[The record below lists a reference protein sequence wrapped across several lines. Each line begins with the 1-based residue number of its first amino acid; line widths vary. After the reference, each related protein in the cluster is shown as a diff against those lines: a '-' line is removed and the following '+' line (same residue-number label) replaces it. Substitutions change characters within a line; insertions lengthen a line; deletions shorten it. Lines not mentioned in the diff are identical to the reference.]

1 MSKRLG
7 ACIVVLAI
15 GLGCQVLLAQDGPG
29 TVVVGG
35 KPFTSEVELKE
46 KVESQLKA
54 GGLEWGAAEGQIVI
68 SLLTKKFINFDLPYL
83 TRYGQKR
90 SIELQPGTYR
100 LTCVGFVPEGG
111 LSVEKVLKK
120 GAYFNLD
127 VLTLEVEAG
136 KTTVIEVQPTIH
148 KKSTF
153 FVKFFIPELLVKL
166 TQDGVVQSEQV
177 INERTEKSIPWEQY
191 KGSLKF

>member
-1 MSKRLG
+1 MSYRLG
-7 ACIVVLAI
+7 GCIVAVTI
-15 GLGCQVLLAQDGPG
+15 GLGCHVLLAQDSRG
-29 TVVVGG
+29 TVVVDV
-35 KPFTSEVELKE
+35 KPFTTEVKLKE

-68 SLLTKKFINFDLPYL
+68 SLLPKKFINFDLPYL
-83 TRYGQKR
+83 TRYGQQR
-90 SIELQPGTYR
+90 SVELQPGTYR

-111 LSVEKVLKK
+111 FSVEKVLKK

-127 VLTLEVEAG
+127 VLTFDVEAG

-153 FVKFFIPELLVKL
+153 FVKFFIPELLVKPI
-166 TQDGVVQSEQV
+166 QGGVVKAERV

-191 KGSLKF
+191 KGPLKF

>member
-1 MSKRLG
+1 MSNRLG
-7 ACIVVLAI
+7 ACIVALTI
-15 GLGCQVLLAQDGPG
+15 GLGGRVLLAQDGPG
-29 TVVVGG
+29 TLVVDV

-46 KVESQLKA
+46 KVETQLKA
-54 GGLEWGAAEGQIVI
+54 GGLEWGAAEGQVVI
-68 SLLTKKFINFDLPYL
+68 PLVPKKFINFDLPYL

-90 SIELQPGTYR
+90 SVELQPGTYR

-127 VLTLEVEAG
+127 LLTFEVEAG

-153 FVKFFIPELLVKL
+153 FVKFFIPELLVRL
-166 TQDGVVQSEQV
+166 IQDGVVKAERV
-177 INERTEKSIPWEQY
+177 INERTEQSIPWEQY
-191 KGSLKF
+191 KGPLKF